1 MTRFA
6 PQSTFRQAR
15 RIVAI
20 ATLGLAAGTGCS
32 WFRSSDTTADNEP
45 IKPSTT
51 QQTYSSSLQVPL
63 ALQPGHRPVVQDQL
77 PLIYLVE
84 SNGTVRVS
92 NVDTGEEIVSFPVK
106 ESQIVRVES
115 KGVLLANRQVIGAQL
130 SPGTYAIEMVP
141 EGAPTVGV
149 LQSSQTVTRAVP
161 AAAAKPPT
169 TKPADATLTTPTT
182 SVPPAPK

>member
-1 MTRFA
+1 MTRLE
-6 PQSTFRQAR
+6 PRFRFRPAR
-15 RIVAI
+15 LIAAI
-20 ATLGLAAGTGCS
+20 AAAGLAAVSGCS
-32 WFRSSDTTADNEP
+32 MFHTSSEADATEP
-45 IKPSTT
+45 LKPSTT
-51 QQTYSSSLQVPL
+51 QQTYSSAQQVPL

-130 SPGTYAIEMVP
+130 APGTYAIEMVP
-141 EGAPTVGV
+141 EGAATSGIM
-149 LQSSQTVTRAVP
+149 QSSQTVTRAVP

-169 TKPADATLTTPTT
+169 TKPAAPTPA
-182 SVPPAPK
+182 VPPAPQ